1 MKSNPPQVLKLGK
14 SFGTFT
20 LDGKTCEYCWDP
32 ESIGYSDNQFLKELM
47 VDPTTAGWLE
57 WFGVGVC
64 NGKFFTDEKAWK
76 EELSKG
82 SYILAVQAV

>member
-32 ESIGYSDNQFLKELM
+32 ESIGYEDNMALKEAM
-47 VDPTTAGWLE
+47 VDPTWALWLE
-57 WFGVGVC
+57 HFGVGVVH
-64 NGKFFTDEKAWK
+64 GKFFTNRKDFDAEWAKPI
-76 EELSKG
+76 S
-82 SYILAVQAV
+82 AVA